1 MWKTECFLSNIRS
14 KTSIHSFLFNIVLE
28 FQTNT
33 IKEKLTL
40 ERKRW
45 ILFTD
50 DTFVYMENPKTST
63 KNFPELMSLAE
74 SQDKINIWKS
84 TISINSNE
92 QLEIG
97 ILKYHL
103 QQYLQYKI
111 PMDIINKI
119 YIEIYLYTKYHWEK
133 LKI

>member
-1 MWKTECFLSNIRS
+1 
-14 KTSIHSFLFNIVLE
+14 
-28 FQTNT
+28 
-33 IKEKLTL
+33 
-40 ERKRW
+40 
-45 ILFTD
+45 
-50 DTFVYMENPKTST
+50 
-63 KNFPELMSLAE
+63 MSLAE

>member
-1 MWKTECFLSNIRS
+1 MY
-14 KTSIHSFLFNIVLE
+14 V
-28 FQTNT
+28 
-33 IKEKLTL
+33 
-40 ERKRW
+40 
-45 ILFTD
+45 
-50 DTFVYMENPKTST
+50 ENPKAST
-63 KNFPELMSLAE
+63 KNFPELMSLSE

-111 PMDIINKI
+111 PVDIINKI
-119 YIEIYLYTKYHWEK
+119 YIEIYLYTGEIKDLNKSREVPWTRRLDTVEVPHLK
-133 LKI
+133 LYRFKNTT